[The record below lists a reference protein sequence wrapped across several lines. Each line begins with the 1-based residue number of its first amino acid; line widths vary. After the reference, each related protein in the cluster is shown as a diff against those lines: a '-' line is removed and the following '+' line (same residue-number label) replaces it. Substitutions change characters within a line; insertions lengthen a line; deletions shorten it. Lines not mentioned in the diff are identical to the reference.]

1 LPISDVDFSSGEETS
16 SAQTCAM
23 VKELFD
29 AIVSSHLL
37 RCSLGFAMSL
47 CLSVNSVGAAETR
60 PAPIKLRLEPS
71 QILQQVARQMN
82 VSLRPEVPLPKIFL
96 ESTTPLRQFQE
107 AIAPQWKFRP
117 HVFANAYVM
126 ARNEIYLSDDPSY
139 YKRRNRTLDD
149 SLAHEFVHYI
159 QVTYRS
165 GSLADDDCEM
175 EAITVQLAFIDHNMP
190 TIVASVSDWL

>member
-1 LPISDVDFSSGEETS
+1 
-16 SAQTCAM
+16 M
-23 VKELFD
+23 VKTLFD
-29 AIVSSHLL
+29 AVVSSHFL
-37 RCSLGFAMSL
+37 RWSLGFAMSL
-47 CLSVNSVGAAETR
+47 CISANVVSAGETR
-60 PAPIKLRLEPS
+60 PVPIKLRLDPS
-71 QILQQVARQMN
+71 LILQQVARQMN

-117 HVFANAYVM
+117 PVFANAYVM

-159 QVTYRS
+159 QVNYRNEN
-165 GSLADDDCEM
+165 LADDDGEM
-175 EAITVQLAFIDHNMP
+175 EAITVQLAFIDHNTP
-190 TIVASVSDWL
+190 TIVASAGDWL